1 MRDPNLNGP
10 GGELRRLERAIVLQ
24 AVRADHERRCSRLEL
39 ELELADASPAALTTA
54 LARLADAGVV
64 ELSGDWIQ
72 ASHATVRIEEL
83 DLIAI

>member
-1 MRDPNLNGP
+1 MQDPSLNGP
-10 GGELRRLERAIVLQ
+10 AAELHRIERAIVLQ
-24 AVRADHERRCSRLEL
+24 AVRADHHRRCSRLEL

-64 ELSGDWIQ
+64 ELGAQWIR
-72 ASHATVRIEEL
+72 ASRATVRIDEL